1 MTNDRFSWKRF
12 GLFARAEM
20 AGQGRKTLFK
30 AIGFALTC
38 AMVYSLWNID
48 AIFHTGHRIFAV
60 NLAAARGI
68 VFLCFAFIV
77 SLNLSRSFKRY
88 FSKGEAVASFMTPVA
103 RSEKFLYA
111 ALKNMVVVPLGLLTI
126 MWLNDL
132 FWTTMLGRDDFFGM
146 LFDAIVK
153 YMDIRLA
160 LFLLFVLLKG
170 FCVLAF
176 FLAGAVLF
184 RRHQYLG
191 TLIAFFVLNIPF
203 FVLVQIEPGA
213 LLQTELAMDST
224 LGLAILD
231 LIVLGFGSLFLF
243 LAWRRFS
250 TLPIPQ

>member
-68 VFLCFAFIV
+68 VFLCFAVMV
-77 SLNLSRSFKRY
+77 SRTLSQSFKRY

-126 MWLNDL
+126 LWLNDL
-132 FWTTMLGRDDFFGM
+132 LWTTLFGSGNFLGM
-146 LFDAIVK
+146 LSKAVIEE
-153 YMDIRLA
+153 MDVRLA
-160 LFLLFVLLKG
+160 LFLLFVLLNG
-170 FCVLAF
+170 FALVAF

-250 TLPIPQ
+250 TLPITQ